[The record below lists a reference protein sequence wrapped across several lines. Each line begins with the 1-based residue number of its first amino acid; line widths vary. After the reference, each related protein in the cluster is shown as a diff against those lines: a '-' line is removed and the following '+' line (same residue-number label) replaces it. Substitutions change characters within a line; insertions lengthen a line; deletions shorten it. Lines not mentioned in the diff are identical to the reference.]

1 MAQQTSL
8 HIGVILSLALRN
20 LKRNARRT
28 ALTFSALFIGG
39 ALLIFTLWFGDGTHE
54 QWIDAGV
61 RTGSGHVT
69 IEKPGFRVSQKI
81 ADRLVESTHP
91 PVMAALATPEIADQ
105 VQTVFSRFNVSG
117 LASSAAAARPALIV
131 GVDPTVESALTQV
144 DDQVIDGRYLEPDD
158 RLAAYVGVGLADGLD
173 LQLGSRLVL
182 TAQDTSDDITGQL
195 VRVVG
200 VFETGIPAMDQAM
213 IYVTHGLVGEWLGSG
228 RDVTSISVMVED
240 SYGVPRLVRQL
251 RQLLAEPI
259 ASGSATV
266 TGWTEA
272 MPELYAAVLVDEWG
286 SYVVFVVLFVII
298 GFGIVNTVLMSVLHR
313 HREFGVIQALG
324 LTPRQTGA
332 VVFVEGILLT
342 GAGAIV
348 GVAVGGLAT
357 WLFMRNGVDMTV
369 LMGDTDYEFAG
380 VVLDPIMI
388 PLFRPAR
395 VVQAIVSIL
404 MIGVMASIYPAVRA
418 ATVDIAESMKF
429 DR

>member
-1 MAQQTSL
+1 
-8 HIGVILSLALRN
+8 
-20 LKRNARRT
+20 
-28 ALTFSALFIGG
+28 
-39 ALLIFTLWFGDGTHE
+39 
-54 QWIDAGV
+54 
-61 RTGSGHVT
+61 
-69 IEKPGFRVSQKI
+69 
-81 ADRLVESTHP
+81 
-91 PVMAALATPEIADQ
+91 
-105 VQTVFSRFNVSG
+105 
-117 LASSAAAARPALIV
+117 
-131 GVDPTVESALTQV
+131 
-144 DDQVIDGRYLEPDD
+144 
-158 RLAAYVGVGLADGLD
+158 
-173 LQLGSRLVL
+173 
-182 TAQDTSDDITGQL
+182 
-195 VRVVG
+195 
-200 VFETGIPAMDQAM
+200 
-213 IYVTHGLVGEWLGSG
+213 
-228 RDVTSISVMVED
+228 
-240 SYGVPRLVRQL
+240 
-251 RQLLAEPI
+251 
-259 ASGSATV
+259 
-266 TGWTEA
+266 

-332 VVFVEGILLT
+332 IVFIEGILLT

-348 GVAVGGLAT
+348 GVAVGGLVT